1 MVMVDARP
9 AEQPETGVQGP
20 AGPSTAATPPVYG
33 LDIETDTTTDG
44 LDPDRSAVVAI
55 ALVGPDGSHLFDG
68 TESESLTALDETLRE
83 LPTGIVATW
92 NGAAFDLPFLARRAA
107 RAGTRLGLELV
118 ADPSIAMRSEPIA
131 GETCA
136 YRARWF
142 DHAHLDGY
150 RLYRADVGK
159 LLGLSCGLKPMARL
173 VGLDPVQVDRA
184 RLHELTA
191 DEVRAY
197 VTSDARI
204 TRELV
209 MRRMPVAAAFA
220 DRLVPGG

>member
-1 MVMVDARP
+1 MAVVDTRP
-9 AEQPETGVQGP
+9 AKGPGSGVPEP
-20 AGPSTAATPPVYG
+20 AGPSPSGALPVYG

-44 LDPDRSAVVAI
+44 LDPDLSAVVAI
-55 ALVGPDGSHLFDG
+55 ALVGPDGSHVFDG
-68 TESESLTALDETLRE
+68 PESESLTALDETLRA
-83 LPTGIVATW
+83 LPAGIVATW

-118 ADPSIAMRSEPIA
+118 ADPSIAMRSDPIA

-142 DHAHLDGY
+142 DHLHLDGY
-150 RLYRADVGK
+150 RLYRADVGR

-173 VGLDPVQVDRA
+173 VGLNPVQVDRA
-184 RLHELTA
+184 TLHELSA

-197 VTSDARI
+197 VTSDARV

-220 DRLVPGG
+220 DRLASGG

>member
-1 MVMVDARP
+1 M
-9 AEQPETGVQGP
+9 
-20 AGPSTAATPPVYG
+20 PVYG

-55 ALVGPDGSHLFDG
+55 ALVGPDGAHVFDG
-68 TESESLTALDETLRE
+68 PETRSLAALDDALRTL
-83 LPTGIVATW
+83 PQGIVATW
-92 NGAAFDLPFLARRAA
+92 NGAAFDLPFLARRAE

-118 ADPSIAMRSEPIA
+118 LDPSIAMRSDPIA
-131 GETCA
+131 GETGA

-142 DHAHLDGY
+142 GHAHLDGY
-150 RLYRADVGK
+150 RLYRADVGR

-184 RLHELTA
+184 SLHELSG

-197 VTSDARI
+197 VTSDARV

-220 DRLVPGG
+220 DRLGARG

>member
-1 MVMVDARP
+1 MAMVDARP
-9 AEQPETGVQGP
+9 APPQPARPTRPLG
-20 AGPSTAATPPVYG
+20 ALPVYG

-55 ALVGPDGSHLFDG
+55 ALVGPDSTHVFDG
-68 TESESLTALDETLRE
+68 PEASSLRALDDTLRD
-83 LPTGIVATW
+83 LPDGIVATW

-107 RAGTRLGLELV
+107 RSGTRLGLEL
-118 ADPSIAMRSEPIA
+118 ALDPSIAMRSDAMP
-131 GETCA
+131 GETGA

-142 DHAHLDGY
+142 GHVHLDGY
-150 RLYRADVGK
+150 RLYRADVGR

-184 RLHELTA
+184 SLHELSD

-197 VTSDARI
+197 VASDARV

-209 MRRMPVAAAFA
+209 LRRMPVAAAFA
-220 DRLVPGG
+220 DRLEARH